1 MANGI
6 LLLFLHWPQLAQS
19 QNNLHIHVHFDVPR
33 VSQAHCKQTCIPD
46 VEFSMFVLNTLET
59 FFLLSRFSLVKITCN
74 TGKVR
79 EKCRLF
85 VL

>member
-1 MANGI
+1 MGFYF
-6 LLLFLHWPQLAQS
+6 LFLRWPQLAQS
-19 QNNLHIHVHFDVPR
+19 QNYLHIHVHFDVPG
-33 VSQAHCKQTCIPD
+33 VSQAHCEQTCIHD

-59 FFLLSRFSLVKITCN
+59 FFFFFPRFSLVKITCN